1 MRDLVSR
8 GITCLVGARCT
19 GLSDARTIIDV
30 QLTHRLSGA
39 EIVMVVAS
47 APAFVAIGYA
57 GRVLSPTTITVG
69 RTLVGA
75 TSLTLVWLAIRARR
89 PGTPRAGGLRASDV
103 PRLLLLGL
111 LGYVGY
117 SLLVSYGEQTVAPGI
132 AALIAN
138 SSPVLITAFGVLVLR
153 TGVTARVVAG
163 VTLAFAGT
171 AAVALVGSGGGGGAH
186 PGGWTGI
193 AMIAGASL
201 SLAWYAVLQQPLF
214 VRAEPLAV
222 AAAVTVAASAVALP
236 LVPSALADLAAAGGA
251 RASGVPGDAPSVGH
265 ALLAVVFLG
274 VMATAVGYGSW
285 IVALARL
292 GSAGGS
298 LSLFL
303 IPVLTMA
310 LSVVL
315 LGEPLRILAVLGG
328 ATALVGVLLA
338 RRAPTDEVPVEPAE
352 AEDATAVGG
361 VAVGAPRTVD
371 ASDPVPA
378 VV

>member
-1 MRDLVSR
+1 
-8 GITCLVGARCT
+8 
-19 GLSDARTIIDV
+19 
-30 QLTHRLSGA
+30 
-39 EIVMVVAS
+39 MVVAS

-75 TSLTLVWLAIRARR
+75 TTLTLVWLAVRARR
-89 PGTPRAGGLRASDV
+89 PGTPRAGGLRVSDV

-153 TGVTARVVAG
+153 TGVTPRVVSG

-171 AAVALVGSGGGGGAH
+171 AAVALVGSGGGGAH

-214 VRAEPLAV
+214 ARAEPLAV
-222 AAAVTVAASAVALP
+222 AAAVTVAAFVVALP
-236 LVPSALADLAAAGGA
+236 LVPSALADLAAAGGV
-251 RASGVPGDAPSVGH
+251 RASGVPGGAPSVGH

-315 LGEPLRILAVLGG
+315 LGEPLRLLAVVGG
-328 ATALVGVLLA
+328 AMALVGVLLA
-338 RRAPTDEVPVEPAE
+338 RREPADGALLE
-352 AEDATAVGG
+352 RAEEDDAAAVGG
-361 VAVGAPRTVD
+361 VDRDTLGPVD
-371 ASDPVPA
+371 ASEPVPA
-378 VV
+378 AV

>member
-1 MRDLVSR
+1 MSE
-8 GITCLVGARCT
+8 RCV
-19 GLSDARTIIDV
+19 GLSHDRTITAV

-57 GRVLSPTTITVG
+57 GRVLSPATITVG

-75 TSLTLVWLAIRARR
+75 TALTLVWLAVRSRR
-89 PGTPRAGGLRASDV
+89 PGTPRAGGLRLSDV

-117 SLLVSYGEQTVAPGI
+117 SMLVSYGEQSVAPGI

-153 TGVTARVVAG
+153 TGVTVRVVAG

-171 AAVALVGSGGGGGAH
+171 AAVALVGSGGTGEHRSA
-186 PGGWTGI
+186 WTGLALI
-193 AMIAGASL
+193 AAASL

-214 VRAEPLAV
+214 DRVEPLAV
-222 AAAVTVAASAVALP
+222 AAAVTVGASVVALP
-236 LVPSALADLAAAGGA
+236 LVPTAVADLVGAGGA
-251 RASGVPGDAPSVGH
+251 RASGVPGGVPSVGQ
-265 ALLAVVFLG
+265 ALLAVALLG
-274 VMATAVGYGSW
+274 VVATALGYGSW

-315 LGEPLRILAVLGG
+315 LGEPLRPLAVLGG
-328 ATALVGVLLA
+328 AAALLGVLLA
-338 RRAPTDEVPVEPAE
+338 RREPTDAPDEPVVRDDGEP
-352 AEDATAVGG
+352 TA
-361 VAVGAPRTVD
+361 AVTA
-371 ASDPVPA
+371 PVPA
-378 VV
+378 GV

>member
-1 MRDLVSR
+1 MS
-8 GITCLVGARCT
+8 ARCV
-19 GLSDARTIIDV
+19 GLSHDRTIIAV
-30 QLTHRLSGA
+30 QLTGRLSGA

-57 GRVLSPTTITVG
+57 GRVLSPATITVG

-75 TSLTLVWLAIRARR
+75 TTLTLVWLAVRSRR
-89 PGTPRAGGLRASDV
+89 PGTPRAGGLRLSDV

-117 SLLVSYGEQTVAPGI
+117 SMLVSYGEQTVAPGI

-138 SSPVLITAFGVLVLR
+138 SSPVLITAFGVLVMR

-171 AAVALVGSGGGGGAH
+171 AAVALVGSGGAGAH
-186 PGGWTGI
+186 HSAWTGL

-214 VRAEPLAV
+214 ARVEPLAV
-222 AAAVTVAASAVALP
+222 AAAVTIGASVVALP
-236 LVPSALADLAAAGGA
+236 LLPAAVADLVGAGA
-251 RASGVPGDAPSVGH
+251 VRATGVPGAVPSVGH
-265 ALLAVVFLG
+265 ALLAVVLLG
-274 VMATAVGYGSW
+274 VVATALGYGSW

-315 LGEPLRILAVLGG
+315 LGESLRPLAVLGG
-328 ATALVGVLLA
+328 AMALVGVLLA
-338 RRAPTDEVPVEPAE
+338 RREPTGTADVPV
-352 AEDATAVGG
+352 VG
-361 VAVGAPRTVD
+361 VAGEPSVAETE
-371 ASDPVPA
+371 PVPA
-378 VV
+378 GV

>member
-1 MRDLVSR
+1 VRELVPG
-8 GITCLVGARCT
+8 GITCPVGSRCG
-19 GLSDARTIIDV
+19 GLSDDRTIIDV

-75 TSLTLVWLAIRARR
+75 TTLTLVWLAVRARR
-89 PGTPRAGGLRASDV
+89 PGTPRAGGLRVSDV

-153 TGVTARVVAG
+153 TGVTSRVVSG

-171 AAVALVGSGGGGGAH
+171 AAVALVGSRGGGAH

-222 AAAVTVAASAVALP
+222 AAAVTVAAFAVALP
-236 LVPSALADLAAAGGA
+236 LVPSALADLADAG
-251 RASGVPGDAPSVGH
+251 RVRPSGVPGDVPSVGH

-315 LGEPLRILAVLGG
+315 LGEPLRLLAVLGG
-328 ATALVGVLLA
+328 AMALVGVLLA
-338 RRAPTDEVPVEPAE
+338 RRDPTDEVLVVPAE
-352 AEDATAVGG
+352 ADDATTVDG
-361 VAVGAPRTVD
+361 VVIGAPGAVD

-378 VV
+378 II